1 MSDIYPL
8 IHVVDD
14 DPSVCKALKR
24 LLHSWGMQV
33 FTFASGEEFLSAM
46 AGSHIPDCSVID
58 VHMPGMNGL
67 EVQACMARAKLD
79 VPLIFMTAHDEA
91 GVEEQALKG
100 GAVGVLRKPFSDE
113 ALVELIRNGLQHQR
127 ELALPCADQ
136 HLQVHG
142 RLL

>member
-1 MSDIYPL
+1 MINLFLMRRYNRLSDISPL

-24 LLHSWGMQV
+24 LLNSWGMQV

-67 EVQACMARAKLD
+67 EVQARMAREKLD

-91 GVEEQALKG
+91 GVEEQALKD
-100 GAVGVLRKPFSDE
+100 GAVGFLRKPFSDE
-113 ALVELIRNGLQHQR
+113 ALVKLIRNGLQHHS
-127 ELALPCADQ
+127 A
-136 HLQVHG
+136 
-142 RLL
+142 